1 MQDSLYN
8 ITRLID
14 KDNRNKYMYFA
25 SNFNKYNY
33 RVITNAELS
42 INGANL
48 DLPIFVKN
56 FIKENQEVL
65 LIFNVILNSV
75 RGILLRAIDKKE
87 FCNYGFGKGM
97 LYGIGDLDPQ
107 FKYGDALILV
117 EGSIDR
123 DVCAT
128 FISKNCLGILTSR
141 LSKNQVEVVSR
152 LTNKVILLLDNDEA
166 GIEGESNIKRKLLEK
181 GVQVEVFDIKA
192 PDIKDLGDLVDFYR
206 YQNPRF
212 NDIITLYRYKI
223 SQLGGKL
230 C

>member
-181 GVQVEVFDIKA
+181 GVQVETFDIKA